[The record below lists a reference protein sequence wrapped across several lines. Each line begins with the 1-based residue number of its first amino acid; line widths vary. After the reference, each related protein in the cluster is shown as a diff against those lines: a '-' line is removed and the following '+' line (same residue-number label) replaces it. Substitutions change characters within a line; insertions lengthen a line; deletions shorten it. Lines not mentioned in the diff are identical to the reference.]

1 MPTLDS
7 VLAPAPQVASRESQG
22 ELVVVLPEKGK
33 FIVLN
38 GTGAEVFQLMDGQRT
53 LGQIAAAVSE
63 RHEVSLEQVQAD
75 VLALA
80 KKLLGRGVVLEPQK

>member
-63 RHEVSLEQVQAD
+63 RHEVSLKQVQAD